1 MTAFLISESSAE
13 FFLIRGLLSEMLK
26 IKQNKLKMPDNSITI
41 CLYEACAAEAHEYIS
56 KEMVSYGKS
65 II

>member
-1 MTAFLISESSAE
+1 
-13 FFLIRGLLSEMLK
+13 
-26 IKQNKLKMPDNSITI
+26 MPDNSITI